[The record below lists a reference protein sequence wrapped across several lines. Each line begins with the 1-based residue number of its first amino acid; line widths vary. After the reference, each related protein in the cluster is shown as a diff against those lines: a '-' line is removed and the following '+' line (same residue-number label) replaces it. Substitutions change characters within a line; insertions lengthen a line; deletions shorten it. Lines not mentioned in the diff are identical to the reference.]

1 MDMTLRWQGPWE
13 SEDLDQIPEGHEILA
28 EFPSV
33 VWGWECDLY
42 QWILRAPDGRRYIG
56 GTSHGRFH
64 EVKLADISEATF
76 EHYEMAYLL
85 EKVFTSITQ
94 P

>member
-13 SEDLDQIPEGHEILA
+13 SEDLDQIPEGHKILA

-42 QWILRAPDGRRYIG
+42 QWILRDPNGRRYIG
-56 GTSHGRFH
+56 GTSHGSFY
-64 EVKLADISEATF
+64 EVNLANISEATF

>member
-1 MDMTLRWQGPWE
+1 MDMTLRWQCPWE
-13 SEDLDQIPEGHEILA
+13 SEDLSQIPKGHEILA

-33 VWGWECDLY
+33 VWGWEGDLY

-56 GTSHGRFH
+56 GTSYGRFYK
-64 EVKLADISEATF
+64 VKLADISEAIQ

-94 P
+94 

>member
-13 SEDLDQIPEGHEILA
+13 SEDLNQIPKGHEILA

-42 QWILRAPDGRRYIG
+42 QWILRDPDGRRYIG
-56 GTSHGRFH
+56 GTSHGRFY
-64 EVKLADISEATF
+64 EVKLADISEAIQ

-94 P
+94 

>member
-13 SEDLDQIPEGHEILA
+13 SEDLDQIPEGHKILA
-28 EFPSV
+28 EFPAV

-42 QWILRAPDGRRYIG
+42 QWILRDPDGRRYIG
-56 GTSHGRFH
+56 GTSHGSFY
-64 EVKLADISEATF
+64 EVKLTDISQSIF

-85 EKVFTSITQ
+85 EKVFTTITQ
-94 P
+94 

>member
-13 SEDLDQIPEGHEILA
+13 SEELSQIPEGHEILA

-33 VWGWECDLY
+33 IWGRECDLY
-42 QWILRAPDGRRYIG
+42 QWILRAPDGRQYIG
-56 GTSHGRFH
+56 GTSHGRFY

>member
-1 MDMTLRWQGPWE
+1 MSAFVTA
-13 SEDLDQIPEGHEILA
+13 DLHLDHAKILS
-28 EFPSV
+28 F
-33 VWGWECDLY
+33 D
-42 QWILRAPDGRRYIG
+42 APDGRRYVG
-56 GTSHGRFH
+56 GTSHGSFY
-64 EVKLADISEATF
+64 EVKLADLCETIQ